1 MRKIP
6 GLDNLAHYKT
16 WLLVGRVGAKC
27 QHLLTRN
34 LSEAGLSVAKYEV
47 LHAIYRDEGLSQQ
60 RLARRLLVAKS
71 NVTVLSQRLEAD
83 GLIRRE
89 RDPEDGRGHCLFL
102 TDSGRDIVA
111 KAVRRHAEVVDLM
124 AEGLT
129 SEQAEILDEI
139 MSRAEQNLDL
149 ALSR

>member
-1 MRKIP
+1 MRNIP
-6 GLDNLAHYKT
+6 QLDNLTHYKT
-16 WLLVGRVGAKC
+16 WLLVGRVDAKC
-27 QHLLTRN
+27 QHLLTMG
-34 LSEAGLSVAKYEV
+34 LSELGLSVAKYEV

-89 RDPEDGRGHCLFL
+89 RDPEDGRGYRLFL
-102 TDSGRDIVA
+102 TDTGQEIVEH
-111 KAVRRHAEVVDLM
+111 AVQLHAEVVDLM
-124 AEGLT
+124 AKGLT
-129 SEQAEILDEI
+129 SQQAKMLDEI
-139 MSRAEQNLDL
+139 MSRAEENLDL

>member
-6 GLDNLAHYKT
+6 QLDNLTHYKT
-16 WLLVGRVGAKC
+16 WLLVGRVDAKC
-27 QHLLTRN
+27 QHLLTMV
-34 LSEAGLSVAKYEV
+34 LSEVGLSVAKYEV
-47 LHAIYRDEGLSQQ
+47 LHAIYRDEGISQQ

-83 GLIRRE
+83 ELIRRE

-102 TDSGRDIVA
+102 TDAGREVVEQ
-111 KAVRRHAEVVDLM
+111 AVQRHAEVVDLM

-129 SEQAEILDEI
+129 KQQAEVLDEI
-139 MSRAEQNLDL
+139 MSRAEKNLDI